1 MFGSLPV
8 SCKFLIAR
16 QIKSVR
22 IHSILNSSV
31 ISNPGQVFQSWV
43 KITQG

>member
-1 MFGSLPV
+1 MFDSLPV
-8 SCKFLIAR
+8 SCKFLSAR
-16 QIKSVR
+16 QIKSGR

-31 ISNPGQVFQSWV
+31 IIHLVFQSWV

>member
-1 MFGSLPV
+1 MFGSLQV

-31 ISNPGQVFQSWV
+31 ISHLGRVFERWV
-43 KITQG
+43 KIIQG

>member
-1 MFGSLPV
+1 MFDSLPL
-8 SCKFLIAR
+8 SCKFLSAR
-16 QIKSVR
+16 QIKSGR

-31 ISNPGQVFQSWV
+31 IIYLGRVFQSWV